1 MIIYLFYFFYYL
13 FFIGCDE
20 SMSPPPDSMEDTFNE
35 TTKSTVSIKEESKSQ
50 CSSPVKATPKP
61 DKVKSLLGDL
71 PPIGPGQCTLQL
83 PPDLDKTTTKR
94 RHKKR
99 SKKQQQPP
107 LIKPAP
113 KPSDVPEEFVCAI
126 NGHVMRKPMKSPYGQ
141 VFEKDTIEKW
151 LKENGNTCPITGKPL
166 KSEDLKYD
174 EELSKRITQWQIEK
188 VMNMNVLKVENEDEL
203 YDF

>member
-1 MIIYLFYFFYYL
+1 
-13 FFIGCDE
+13 
-20 SMSPPPDSMEDTFNE
+20 MSPPPTDDLDDTFNS
-35 TTKSTVSIKEESKSQ
+35 TTGSSIEPNTPVKQHTKEESKSQ
-50 CSSPVKATPKP
+50 SSSPVKATPKP

-83 PPDLDKTTTKR
+83 PPDLDKTVTKR

-99 SKKQQQPP
+99 SKKQQPP
-107 LIKPAP
+107 LVKPAP
-113 KPSDVPEEFVCAI
+113 KPTDVPEEFVCAI

-166 KSEDLKYD
+166 KIGDLKYD

-188 VMNMNVLKVENEDEL
+188 VMNMNVLKVDNEDEL